1 MPLVVLAATMS
12 IAGAV
17 TGRGDLAAL
26 GGRAMESAAALLLI
40 SVIGLG
46 YAVVTVQLKYAF
58 VSAYSGF
65 QEPWYW
71 RLAALW
77 SGPAA
82 GVLVLTLL
90 VAVAGAVSSRL
101 GRSRFVAARTGALA
115 VLALI
120 GALTV
125 VARAQPFAL
134 SDAPAQIGAGLPLA
148 TKAIAWQ
155 VEVVATYLAIACG
168 AFAIA
173 CVIGEQFTESRDVQQ
188 SGRVALTTATGLLTI
203 AIFAAAWRAYGDSGR
218 LLDVTSISF
227 IAVHLPAWLLA
238 FACLHAPGGLAV
250 PAWAD
255 KWSRTLTVAF
265 FPAAVGDGAALL
277 AGMGNVP
284 LSTFWAGGFAVG
296 IIAGALGGMT
306 SRPSQVEQL
315 RRVPGFGAWAYQ
327 AGLLLLIAAGL
338 AAVWG
343 LIKGPLWA
351 NITMPVVFL
360 GLAAAAAWASARP
373 AGAWR
378 RVWPVSVGLSA
389 ITTIGVYVATGSRYP
404 EVALATGLAVAVLSG
419 FVADMVR
426 LREANSGSSDSWVGA
441 RRSWR
446 RWSSALA
453 HLGAATLVLG
463 LSAEAMTEV
472 HTQPM
477 NPGDAVSARSGI
489 AGAVTV
495 TYLGL
500 SRYQVDELD
509 RRVASFS
516 LSDGGDREMKTA
528 AMTYDLATRR
538 QFRTPALKRGLLND
552 IVVGITGWSGSE
564 EGIVCS
570 VASRPLA
577 SLVWLGGLLIFA
589 SVVVRRRMIA

>member
-1 MPLVVLAATMS
+1 MS

-26 GGRAMESAAALLLI
+26 GGRAIESAAALLLV
-40 SVIGLG
+40 SVAGLG
-46 YAVVTVQLKYAF
+46 SAVVTVQLKYAF

-120 GALTV
+120 GTLTV
-125 VARAQPFAL
+125 VARVQPFAL
-134 SDAPAQIGAGLPLA
+134 SDTPAQIGAGLPLA

-155 VEVVATYLAIACG
+155 VEVLATYLAIACG
-168 AFAIA
+168 AFAFA
-173 CVIGEQFTESRDVQQ
+173 CVVSEQLTESRDVQQ
-188 SGRVALTTATGLLTI
+188 SGRVALTAATGTLTI
-203 AIFAAAWRAYGDSGR
+203 AIIAAAWRAYGDSGR

-238 FACLHAPGGLAV
+238 FAYLHAPGGLAV

-255 KWSRTLTVAF
+255 KWSRTLAVAF

-277 AGMGNVP
+277 AGMGDVP
-284 LSTFWAGGFAVG
+284 LATFWAGGFAVG
-296 IIAGALGGMT
+296 IVSGALGGMT

-315 RRVPGFGAWAYQ
+315 RRVPGFGAWAFQ

-343 LIKGPLWA
+343 LIKGPIWA
-351 NITMPVVFL
+351 NITWPVVLL

-373 AGAWR
+373 AGAWK

-389 ITTIGVYVATGSRYP
+389 MGTIGAYVATGSRYP
-404 EVALATGLAVAVLSG
+404 EVALAAGLAIAVLVG
-419 FVADMVR
+419 FVADLMR
-426 LREANSGSSDSWVGA
+426 LREVHGSFKEANSGSSYDRVGA

-477 NPGDAVSARSGI
+477 NPGDTVSARSGI

-500 SRYQVDELD
+500 SRYQVDALD
-509 RRVASFS
+509 KRVASFT
-516 LSDGGDREMKTA
+516 LSDGDDREMKTA
-528 AMTYDLATRR
+528 AMTYDLSTRR
-538 QFRTPALKRGLLND
+538 QSRTPALKRGLLND
-552 IVVGITGWSGSE
+552 IVVGITGRSGSE

-589 SVVVRRRMIA
+589 SVVLRRRMIA